1 MESCR
6 KGVPGGG
13 NSICKGLEE
22 GEEDGGPERHRV
34 GLGVAGEVTLKS

>member
-22 GEEDGGPERHRV
+22 GEEDVKDTELGWGWRER
-34 GLGVAGEVTLKS
+34 